1 MNYNIE
7 VTAFEKS
14 LMEIESI
21 FTKNGALNEH
31 IYSLPPT
38 LKKKLD
44 KLPYK
49 NNHRPL
55 LKQIVP
61 LV

>member
-38 LKKKLD
+38 LKKNWINCHIKIITD
-44 KLPYK
+44 RY
-49 NNHRPL
+49 
-55 LKQIVP
+55 
-61 LV
+61 